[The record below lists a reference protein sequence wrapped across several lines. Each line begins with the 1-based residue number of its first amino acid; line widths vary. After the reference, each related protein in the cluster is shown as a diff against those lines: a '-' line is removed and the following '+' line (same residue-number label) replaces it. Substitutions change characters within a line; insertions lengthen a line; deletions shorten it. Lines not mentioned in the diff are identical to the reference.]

1 MSRLSEIYFTN
12 EGLHLRTVGRKVTDM
27 STAQRE
33 NLQNEKCRY
42 CELDGRPSS
51 LEIKSRPFEG
61 GHLYYGL
68 CETCYWE
75 WSEAKLLEARA
86 EDCGYEDY
94 EGES

>member
-1 MSRLSEIYFTN
+1 
-12 EGLHLRTVGRKVTDM
+12 M

-33 NLQNEKCRY
+33 NLQNERCRY
-42 CELDGRPSS
+42 CQLEGKPSS

-61 GHLYYGL
+61 GALYYGL

-86 EDCGYEDY
+86 EEYGSEYED
-94 EGES
+94 